1 MHKKNLYN
9 KKHYFLNESSLDII
23 KNKMKKNFFIK
34 LKRASANQFAPVLI
48 NEDYKLPPIQKEMP
62 KIGKKYQIEFCDK
75 IRKNLF
81 EINKNKKYSAN
92 NSYIS
97 KSVNNEFN
105 ELKLEYKQ
113 QLLKKKKSICQK
125 SKKDN

>member
-48 NEDYKLPPIQKEMP
+48 NADYKLPPIEKEIP

-105 ELKLEYKQ
+105 ELTLE
-113 QLLKKKKSICQK
+113 
-125 SKKDN
+125 